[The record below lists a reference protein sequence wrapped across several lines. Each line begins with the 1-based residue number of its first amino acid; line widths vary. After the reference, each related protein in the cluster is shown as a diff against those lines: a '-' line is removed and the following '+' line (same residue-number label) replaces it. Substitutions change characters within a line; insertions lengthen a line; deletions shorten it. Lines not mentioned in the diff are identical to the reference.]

1 MGFSQ
6 SLNYTPLKT
15 NECRLKINGWF
26 RCIPYRNSSFLGDE
40 FVSFPGLESETRS
53 KSIFSR
59 FQTWIPH
66 VQRFIG
72 HLGFFVSEKKKGPS
86 PRQRSLIKLLVLLIL
101 GVE

>member
-72 HLGFFVSEKKKGPS
+72 HLGLFCLKK
-86 PRQRSLIKLLVLLIL
+86 RSLSKTEKFDQIVGFANL
-101 GVE
+101 GS